1 MTCTEFQEFLTDIIA
16 WNPSSEEYAHLNS
29 CRHCINLVTDQVV
42 AAAKFVLSLERPPF
56 RVWHNIRAGWTARNL
71 KLQVHRQRETSRAI

>member
-29 CRHCINLVTDQVV
+29 CRLCINLVTDQVA
-42 AAAKFVLSLERPPF
+42 AAAKFVLSLEKPPF
-56 RVWHNIRAGWTARNL
+56 RVWHNIRRRLDSQELETAGTSPARD
-71 KLQVHRQRETSRAI
+71 